1 MNIFSWLV
9 AVVAVVVCVAGLA
22 AALHARSVRRLVK

>member
-1 MNIFSWLV
+1 MTVFSWLV
-9 AVVAVVVCVAGLA
+9 AIVATIVTIAGIA